1 MAGSQLA
8 LQGVDAKD
16 YLDIELVYRLR
27 QKEPAVGFEDLVRE
41 TLATPYF
48 QSNPNLLSSFLLGPT
63 VTNLHRQP
71 PQTLPQ
77 PHQIP
82 IRLRQLPQRLIF
94 LNCRLQASLWLP
106 RRAP

>member
-1 MAGSQLA
+1 MRGIAAITLAGSQLA

-48 QSNPNLLSSFLLGPT
+48 QSNPNLLNSFQGL
-63 VTNLHRQP
+63 
-71 PQTLPQ
+71 
-77 PHQIP
+77 PHQILKAKN
-82 IRLRQLPQRLIF
+82 RL
-94 LNCRLQASLWLP
+94 LWSQSVNKSD
-106 RRAP
+106 ADVTFCINI